1 MEEQPPMAAAAS
13 MTSVQQALADLWD
26 QHVRAESVEHNAEEA
41 VDTMVED
48 TTVNHVPVLTGGG
61 GRQQLPEVY
70 SNTFIPQIPPDQ
82 QITPISRT
90 IGTDR
95 LGDEVVPTF
104 THTIQMGWLPPG
116 VPPTGKSVEVPVVV
130 LVQFREGK
138 MASET
143 LYWDQ
148 ASVLVQ
154 LGLLNAET
162 LPVSGVESTR
172 KVLDPTLPSNALI
185 ERAKASKRQ

>member
-1 MEEQPPMAAAAS
+1 MEEQPPMAAPAS
-13 MTSVQQALADLWD
+13 LTSAQQALADLWD
-26 QHVRAESVEHNAEEA
+26 QHLRAEFVEHNAEEA

-48 TTVNHVPVLTGGG
+48 ATVNHVPVLTGGV
-61 GRQQLPEVY
+61 GRQQLHAFY

-95 LGDEVVPTF
+95 LVDEFVATF
-104 THTIQMGWLPPG
+104 THTIQMDWLLPG

-154 LGLLNAET
+154 LGLLHAET

>member
-1 MEEQPPMAAAAS
+1 M
-13 MTSVQQALADLWD
+13 D
-26 QHVRAESVEHNAEEA
+26 
-41 VDTMVED
+41 
-48 TTVNHVPVLTGGG
+48 
-61 GRQQLPEVY
+61 
-70 SNTFIPQIPPDQ
+70 
-82 QITPISRT
+82 
-90 IGTDR
+90 
-95 LGDEVVPTF
+95 
-104 THTIQMGWLPPG
+104 WLLPG

-154 LGLLNAET
+154 LGLLHAET